1 MYAIKFLFLVF
12 TACWAS
18 SPAWADTADDAQAI
32 LAEGGDTVVET
43 LAELGAESPE
53 SAAVVIEQVARRQ
66 PRMLPEVLQAISSR
80 MDDPEAFAQ
89 ALAAAEQALA
99 DDPSLQA
106 ALRAARAG
114 THTASGNREHC
125 PGRSCENGNRR
136 GEPPD
141 PRGPPKGNPGPPSS
155 EPIIRVN
162 LDVAVLGTEAG
173 VSTELECLQIGCDLD
188 VGLEVNPAPP
198 LDPPASPM

>member
-1 MYAIKFLFLVF
+1 MYAIKFLFLVV
-12 TACWAS
+12 AVCSVS
-18 SPAWADTADDAQAI
+18 SLAWADTADDAQAI

-43 LAELGAESPE
+43 LAELGAVSPE

-66 PRMLPEVLQAISSR
+66 PRMLPEVLQAISFR
-80 MDDPEAFAQ
+80 MDDPEAFDQ
-89 ALAAAEQALA
+89 AVSAAEQALA
-99 DDPSLQA
+99 DDPSLQV
-106 ALRAARAG
+106 ALRAARG
-114 THTASGNREHC
+114 RTQTAFANRENC
-125 PGRSCENGNRR
+125 PGRSCENGGRR

-141 PRGPPKGNPGPPSS
+141 PRGPPEGNGPPSS
-155 EPIIRVN
+155 EPVFRVN
-162 LDVAVLGTEAG
+162 LDVAILGTEAG